1 MKLNIKNRVKLLDI
15 LNSYKGT
22 LDGLAVVLDDL
33 KEIRFSD
40 EENKDF
46 EIKIEGNAV
55 NWNPKKE
62 KEKEVTVSKITTDWV
77 NKFIG
82 DKDSKSEITVDDIE
96 LIDLRTKLNEKTK

>member
-33 KEIRFSD
+33 KLIRFSD
-40 EENKDF
+40 EENKEF
-46 EIKIEGNAV
+46 EIKITGNSI

-62 KEKEVTVSKITTDWV
+62 KEKEVILSKITIDWV
-77 NKFIG
+77 NKFIE
-82 DKDSKSEITVDDIE
+82 DKNAKGEITVDDIE
-96 LIDLRTKLNEKTK
+96 LIDLKDKLNDKTK